1 MFSPIIFFLF
11 VCLFFSF
18 CAGCCSVGCCVA
30 LPARLHSGGPD
41 VLVQKSDCVLA
52 EGKPES
58 CGKLLLVGVA
68 RLASCLPVG

>member
-1 MFSPIIFFLF
+1 MICLFFLF
-11 VCLFFSF
+11 ALVVVLVGVVLLCL
-18 CAGCCSVGCCVA
+18 
-30 LPARLHSGGPD
+30 PRLGSGGPD